1 MKIIRNKLLHGR
13 VSEMMGG
20 GGGRWERGAGRAVIG
35 HSFLFFSRKKKSEII
50 IDANDAITPGMR
62 LEI

>member
-1 MKIIRNKLLHGR
+1 
-13 VSEMMGG
+13 MMGGGG